1 MKKVADNSAELSAAI
16 SSCNAHTG
24 YMQAKKIPNRVIGT
38 KVTPISAKLLL
49 FKELGFPS
57 KSSRASLHHTSCC
70 AQDTVMFMPRHAAPH
85 MSLWSVKHY
94 NNSAFP
100 PTTMTNN

>member
-49 FKELGFPS
+49 LRSWDFPVNP
-57 KSSRASLHHTSCC
+57 AEPPCTI
-70 AQDTVMFMPRHAAPH
+70 QAAVH
-85 MSLWSVKHY
+85 R
-94 NNSAFP
+94 
-100 PTTMTNN
+100 TQ